1 VAPPRQ
7 VSDFLSIQALLL
19 PLLFLALA
27 PLPQQPNHPAQVALL
42 LLRHPYL
49 SHRDKLIPAHT
60 DQLLHL
66 FLAQALLPPLPNR
79 PVQVAP
85 LLLLLL
91 FLQLLYRLGQQEPRC
106 PEHRPP
112 RHQVMGFLLNQG
124 HRLLIHPRHH
134 PDHHPDHF
142 LLVLAL
148 LVLALLALALLALA
162 LLVLALLVL
171 ALLVL
176 ALLVL
181 ALLVLALLALALLA
195 LALLALKEELHH
207 RLPLPGAVGQKPRL
221 AREPSRISQRRQ
233 K

>member
-1 VAPPRQ
+1 
-7 VSDFLSIQALLL
+7 VSDFLSIQALRL
-19 PLLFLALA
+19 PLLFLAQALLP
-27 PLPQQPNHPAQVALL
+27 PLLNRPVQVALL
-42 LLRHPYL
+42 L
-49 SHRDKLIPAHT
+49 
-60 DQLLHL
+60 LLHL

-79 PVQVAP
+79 PAQVAP

-91 FLQLLYRLGQQEPRC
+91 FLQLLDRLGQQEPRC

-134 PDHHPDHF
+134 PDHF
-142 LLVLAL
+142 LLLHLLVLALLALAL

-162 LLVLALLVL
+162 LLVLALL
-171 ALLVL
+171 A
-176 ALLVL
+176 
-181 ALLVLALLALALLA
+181 LALLALALLVLVVLLA

-207 RLPLPGAVGQKPRL
+207 RLRLAGTVGQKPKL
-221 AREPSRISQRRQ
+221 ARAPSRISQR

>member
-79 PVQVAP
+79 PAQVAP

-91 FLQLLYRLGQQEPRC
+91 FLQLLDRLGQQEPRC

-142 LLVLAL
+142 LLLHLLVLALLALALLVLAL

-162 LLVLALLVL
+162 LLVLALL
-171 ALLVL
+171 A
-176 ALLVL
+176 
-181 ALLVLALLALALLA
+181 LALLALALLVLVVLLA

-207 RLPLPGAVGQKPRL
+207 RLPLPGAVGQKPR
-221 AREPSRISQRRQ
+221 
-233 K
+233 

>member
-1 VAPPRQ
+1 
-7 VSDFLSIQALLL
+7 VSDFLSIQALRL
-19 PLLFLALA
+19 PLLFLAQALLP
-27 PLPQQPNHPAQVALL
+27 PLLNRPVQVALL
-42 LLRHPYL
+42 L
-49 SHRDKLIPAHT
+49 
-60 DQLLHL
+60 LLHL

-79 PVQVAP
+79 PAQVAP

-142 LLVLAL
+142 LLLHLLVLALLALAL

-162 LLVLALLVL
+162 LLVLALL
-171 ALLVL
+171 A
-176 ALLVL
+176 
-181 ALLVLALLALALLA
+181 LALLALALLVLVVLLA

-207 RLPLPGAVGQKPRL
+207 RLPLPGAVDQKPRL
-221 AREPSRISQRRQ
+221 AREPSRISQRE
-233 K
+233 

>member
-7 VSDFLSIQALLL
+7 VSDFLSIQALRL
-19 PLLFLALA
+19 PLLFLAQALLP
-27 PLPQQPNHPAQVALL
+27 PLLNRPAQVALL
-42 LLRHPYL
+42 L
-49 SHRDKLIPAHT
+49 
-60 DQLLHL
+60 LLHL

-79 PVQVAP
+79 PAQVAP

-91 FLQLLYRLGQQEPRC
+91 FLQLLDRLGQQEPRC

-142 LLVLAL
+142 LLLHL
-148 LVLALLALALLALA
+148 LVLALLALALL
-162 LLVLALLVL
+162 V
-171 ALLVL
+171 
-176 ALLVL
+176 
-181 ALLVLALLALALLA
+181 LALLA

-207 RLPLPGAVGQKPRL
+207 RLRLAGTVGQKPKL
-221 AREPSRISQRRQ
+221 ARAPSRISQR

>member
-7 VSDFLSIQALLL
+7 VSDFLSIQALRL
-19 PLLFLALA
+19 PL
-27 PLPQQPNHPAQVALL
+27 
-42 LLRHPYL
+42 
-49 SHRDKLIPAHT
+49 
-60 DQLLHL
+60 L

-79 PVQVAP
+79 PAQVAP

-91 FLQLLYRLGQQEPRC
+91 FLQLLDRLGQQEPRC

-142 LLVLAL
+142 LLV
-148 LVLALLALALLALA
+148 LALLALA

>member
-7 VSDFLSIQALLL
+7 VSDFLSIQALRL
-19 PLLFLALA
+19 PLLFLAQALLP
-27 PLPQQPNHPAQVALL
+27 PLLNRPVQVALL
-42 LLRHPYL
+42 L
-49 SHRDKLIPAHT
+49 
-60 DQLLHL
+60 LLHL

-79 PVQVAP
+79 PAQVAP

-91 FLQLLYRLGQQEPRC
+91 FLQLLDRLGQQEPRC

-134 PDHHPDHF
+134 LNHF
-142 LLVLAL
+142 LLLHLLLLVLAL
-148 LVLALLALALLALA
+148 LVLALL
-162 LLVLALLVL
+162 VLAP
-171 ALLVL
+171 LVL

-195 LALLALKEELHH
+195 LKEELHH
-207 RLPLPGAVGQKPRL
+207 RLRLAGTVGQKPKL
-221 AREPSRISQRRQ
+221 ARAPSRISQR